1 MLTEEQVAEILI
13 AEFMAELREWEEVT
27 QDYEWAMA
35 GL

>member
-13 AEFMAELREWEEVT
+13 EEFMAELRQWEEIT
-27 QDYEWAMA
+27 QAYEWAMA